1 VKEVD
6 VMKNPFSIGKEFRKE
21 SFIDREEETKEA
33 LKIIESSNNLVL
45 YAPRR
50 FGKTWF
56 AKNME
61 LSLKEMNVK
70 SIWID
75 FFSTVTVKQF
85 ISRFNEEISS
95 IFEMNIVEYLKKFL
109 SEHVGNFSLNIGGAT
124 LELRTNSDEEVW
136 EILYKTL
143 SSFDSKLNDKLVIFM
158 DEAQEMTRL
167 GRKFEKILRTA
178 IQHQRNTSYVF
189 LGSRKSLLEK
199 LFFEREHPLFNSAL
213 KFDLS
218 KNLPESETV
227 EFLKD
232 AFKSSGKKITDEAIH
247 SIVEYSKLHPFYLQ
261 IISFEVWNSGNS
273 IDETDVERCVANLV
287 ERNGYFYRTLIEN
300 LNSKYTLTILKMIS
314 NEEFSYSARELIKWE
329 IKSPA
334 SISKVVE
341 NLKEREI
348 ILEIDGKYTIADPI
362 FERFIQTI

>member
-1 VKEVD
+1 ME
-6 VMKNPFSIGKEFRKE
+6 NPFSIGKEFKKE
-21 SFIDREEETKEA
+21 AFIDRENETREA
-33 LKIIESSNNLVL
+33 LEIINSSNNLVL

-56 AKNME
+56 AKNVE
-61 LSLKEMNVK
+61 LSLRKRNVK

-95 IFEMNIVEYLKKFL
+95 VFSMSITDYLKKFL
-109 SEHVGNFSLNIGGAT
+109 SEHVGNFSLNLAGAT
-124 LELRTNSDEEVW
+124 LELKTSSNEEVW

-143 SSFDSKLNDKLVIFM
+143 SNFDLNLDEKLVVFM
-158 DEAQEMTRL
+158 DEAQEMLRL
-167 GRKFEKILRTA
+167 GSEFEKILRTA
-178 IQHQRNTSYVF
+178 IQHQKNTSYVF

-218 KNLPESETV
+218 KNLPEKETV
-227 EFLKD
+227 EFLKSV
-232 AFKSSGKKITDEAIH
+232 FEKGGKKISDTAIQL
-247 SIVEYSKLHPFYLQ
+247 IVKYSRLHPFYLQ
-261 IISFEVWNSGNS
+261 LIGFEVWNTGNS
-273 IDETDVERCVANLV
+273 INEVNVMECVSHLV

-314 NEEFSYSARELIKWE
+314 NGEFSYSAEELMKWE

-334 SISKVVE
+334 SISKVIE

-348 ILEIDGKYTIADPI
+348 ILEIDGKYSIADPF
-362 FERFIQTI
+362 FEEFIQRV